1 MVYMYSVAVSLT
13 PYLCR
18 ILLWNFFSP
27 LQTFSVSLDAYF
39 FHAVQQCR
47 VRELIDGWLYS
58 LAAGLALNCK
68 SLSFKT

>member
-39 FHAVQQCR
+39 FHAVQQCSER
-47 VRELIDGWLYS
+47 TNRWMALLFSSWFGTELQ
-58 LAAGLALNCK
+58 K
-68 SLSFKT
+68 PQF